1 MIKHRNMWLQVLLFI
16 ITLRIYGIYWYC
28 STFKEMVE
36 HQDQEENAV
45 LWTLLALTP
54 IANLFSF
61 WKHGGLVEGVTNNKY
76 PQWLLFVLL
85 IFIGLAAWLITQ
97 LELNK
102 LATQEA

>member
-16 ITLRIYGIYWYC
+16 ITLRIYGIYGIYWYC

-45 LWTLLALTP
+45 LWTILAFTP

-61 WKHGGLVEGVTNNKY
+61 WKHGGLVEGVTNNK
-76 PQWLLFVLL
+76 
-85 IFIGLAAWLITQ
+85 
-97 LELNK
+97 
-102 LATQEA
+102 

>member
-61 WKHGGLVEGVTNNKY
+61 WKYGGLVEGVTNNKY

>member
-1 MIKHRNMWLQVLLFI
+1 
-16 ITLRIYGIYWYC
+16 
-28 STFKEMVE
+28 
-36 HQDQEENAV
+36 

-61 WKHGGLVEGVTNNKY
+61 WKYGVLVEGVTDNKY

-85 IFIGLAAWLITQ
+85 IFIGLTAWLITQ
-97 LELNK
+97 IELKK

>member
-1 MIKHRNMWLQVLLFI
+1 
-16 ITLRIYGIYWYC
+16 
-28 STFKEMVE
+28 
-36 HQDQEENAV
+36 
-45 LWTLLALTP
+45 
-54 IANLFSF
+54 
-61 WKHGGLVEGVTNNKY
+61 VEGVTNNKY